1 MTPSYMGSTTPTSQP
16 TSYTGDRFER
26 RRSAGLSRSLVVRF
40 SLLLLASALP
50 VSAYAQDAPEKK
62 VHVTADLG
70 YVNTTGNTSL
80 TSFNLGDKLTV
91 SAGTVLITQTASL
104 IYGKTSGVESANN
117 QTFRLR
123 ADQPLTERLDV
134 YGFGDYQRNKFAG
147 LSRRLSE
154 NVGLGYQA
162 LQAPRDSL
170 SIQAGAGLVQ
180 ESFYIAP
187 GNSTT
192 VSDNFPIGRAAA
204 VYKHLF
210 SESSYFQQ
218 TMEYLPNMTESADY
232 RINSE
237 SSIVAPISAHF
248 GLKASALI
256 QYNNQPATPGFR
268 KTDRFI
274 SAGLQFTY

>member
-1 MTPSYMGSTTPTSQP
+1 MTSTHKPTSQSSHVTP
-16 TSYTGDRFER
+16 RARAWYEHGRPAG
-26 RRSAGLSRSLVVRF
+26 RRSIRVLTTCALV
-40 SLLLLASALP
+40 LAVVVPGSAT
-50 VSAYAQDAPEKK
+50 AQDTTAKR

-91 SAGTVLITQTASL
+91 TAGTVLITQTASL
-104 IYGKTSGVESANN
+104 IYGRTSGVETANN
-117 QTFRLR
+117 QTLRLR
-123 ADQPLTERLDV
+123 ADQPLTKRLDV

-147 LSRRLSE
+147 IARRLSE
-154 NVGLGYQA
+154 NVGLGYRA
-162 LQAPRDSL
+162 LQAPRDSM

-187 GNSTT
+187 GSSVTQ
-192 VSDNFPIGRAAA
+192 SDNFPIGRAAA

-218 TMEYLPNMTESADY
+218 TVEYLPNMTETADY

-256 QYNNQPATPGFR
+256 QYNNQPSTPGFR